1 MSYYEDISKRDV
13 IRKMRPLLD
22 NGQFFLRDDGKLSR
36 ESRLSHNTPWI
47 HQKQARNRN
56 CGLYHIYYQQFGFI
70 HSTCQECWK
79 VVVRPRTLVELHKL
93 LELQKAMDL
102 PSKCGIEKRPTVCG
116 LYGGYFYNDSL
127 EAGREC
133 YELVRANVD
142 KNISP
147 DVMVLLKRACTEF
160 EIEGKMGESDTWE
173 VSDEQKEME
182 YILEDLVDQD
192 VKKTPQPEH
201 LKESVFRD
209 WIHWAYSSGD
219 MTYQEY
225 TDGEPLFPQYKT
237 YHEAKDEE
245 ET

>member
-102 PSKCGIEKRPTVCG
+102 PSTCGSEKRPTVCG
-116 LYGGYFYNDSL
+116 L
-127 EAGREC
+127 
-133 YELVRANVD
+133 
-142 KNISP
+142 
-147 DVMVLLKRACTEF
+147 
-160 EIEGKMGESDTWE
+160 
-173 VSDEQKEME
+173 
-182 YILEDLVDQD
+182 
-192 VKKTPQPEH
+192 
-201 LKESVFRD
+201 
-209 WIHWAYSSGD
+209 
-219 MTYQEY
+219 
-225 TDGEPLFPQYKT
+225 
-237 YHEAKDEE
+237 
-245 ET
+245 